1 MLTINNDSGN
11 SPGGSEDLQIFAQP
25 DSQAIEEYR
34 EIYLQIAI
42 KVQDLMSMGV
52 SYTYDK
58 LYSLGCDHPPLSY
71 RIDVLV
77 SYELQLCGYSKSDQI
92 NILFY
97 GPYLQSQ
104 MLHYQLSESGARH
117 YIRQRLVIAPTPP
130 TPLELDQAQLT
141 PTTAA

>member
-1 MLTINNDSGN
+1 MLTTSIDSGKP
-11 SPGGSEDLQIFAQP
+11 PGGDNDLQSYAQIDP
-25 DSQAIEEYR
+25 QAIEEYR
-34 EIYLQIAI
+34 ERYLQIAI
-42 KVQDLMSMGV
+42 QVQDLMNMGV

-58 LYSLGCDHPPLSY
+58 LYSLGCEHPPLSY
-71 RIDVLV
+71 RIDLMV
-77 SYELQLCGYSKSDQI
+77 SYELRLCGYSKDDQV

-130 TPLELDQAQLT
+130 APLELSQAQLT